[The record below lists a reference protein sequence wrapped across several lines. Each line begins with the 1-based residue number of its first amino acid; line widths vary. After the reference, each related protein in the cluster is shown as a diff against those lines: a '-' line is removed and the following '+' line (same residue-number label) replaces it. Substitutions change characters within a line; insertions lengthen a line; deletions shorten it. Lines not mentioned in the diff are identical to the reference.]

1 MLHGDTE
8 HMKLNYPSIYEWALT
23 VLVGAWMLLP
33 GLTGLFC
40 ILFFL
45 IVLYGAI
52 SKNLS
57 FRLNGVL
64 VGIALFLPLYALYA
78 TNSMDPNAARFG
90 IEKKLSFVLFP
101 LVFSFVPTFSLN
113 KRRIENG
120 FLFALFSM
128 LLLCYLGAFFNYEE
142 HNYNTAYLFSSH
154 FSGLFHH
161 PTYVSVFCAL
171 GIFMLFKRWE
181 APRTMREHLLSAVG
195 ILFLLYTHVHLESLS
210 GLLFA
215 AILMAFL
222 VGYWLFKKQGW
233 TVLIGV
239 FTLGMVVIYLGIY
252 FIPSLR
258 SNVSDSVSF
267 VSNFV
272 KDPYAYTHVPRGE
285 IRGND
290 ARLILWS
297 ASAELLKEHPN
308 GVGVG
313 NLPMAIEAKL
323 LEYGQVNLAKE
334 HLNPHNQFFHT
345 AVETGWIGMLW
356 FLALLLSMLWFG
368 WKHKQGLLILVV
380 CAFAFN
386 GLFESMLE
394 RQSGIVFWLLWSCMF
409 IGIYPAFKNQPNE
422 A

>member
-1 MLHGDTE
+1 
-8 HMKLNYPSIYEWALT
+8 MKVNYPKVYEWALM
-23 VLVGAWMLLP
+23 LLLAGWMLLP

-40 ILFFL
+40 LLFLVIVITGIVKKELTFKFNIILL
-45 IVLYGAI
+45 
-52 SKNLS
+52 
-57 FRLNGVL
+57 GVS
-64 VGIALFLPLYALYA
+64 LFLPYYSLYAMNA
-78 TNSMDPNAARFG
+78 VDPQEAMFG

-101 LVFSFVPTFSLN
+101 LVFSFVPTFYLN
-113 KRRIENG
+113 KRFLGNG
-120 FLFALFSM
+120 FLISLFLM
-128 LLLCYLGAFFNYEE
+128 LFLCYLGAFFNYEE
-142 HNYNTAYLFSSH
+142 HNYDAAFLFSSH

-181 APRTMREHLLSAVG
+181 APMTMREHLFSAVG

-215 AILMAFL
+215 VLLMTCL

-239 FTLGMVVIYLGIY
+239 FTLGMLVSYLGIY

-258 SNVSDSVSF
+258 SNVLDSVSF
-267 VSNFV
+267 VRNYV
-272 KDPYAYTHVPRGE
+272 KDPYAYTHLPRGE

-290 ARLILWS
+290 ARLILWT
-297 ASAELLKEHPN
+297 ASAEILREHPN

-313 NLPMAIEAKL
+313 NLPTTMEAKL
-323 LEYGQVNLAKE
+323 LEFGQVNLAKE

-345 AVETGWIGMLW
+345 AVETGWIGLLWLLGMLI
-356 FLALLLSMLWFG
+356 SMLWYG
-368 WKHKQGLLILVV
+368 WKYKQGILILVV

-386 GLFESMLE
+386 SLFESMLE
-394 RQSGIVFWLLWSCMF
+394 RQSGIVFWLLWSCLF
-409 IGIYPAFKNQPNE
+409 IGIHPAFKNQPNE
-422 A
+422 S

>member
-1 MLHGDTE
+1 
-8 HMKLNYPSIYEWALT
+8 MKFNYPRVYQWALM
-23 VLVGAWMLLP
+23 LLIAGWMFLP

-40 ILFFL
+40 LLFLVIVITGIVNKELTFKFNIILL
-45 IVLYGAI
+45 
-52 SKNLS
+52 
-57 FRLNGVL
+57 GVS
-64 VGIALFLPLYALYA
+64 LFLPYYSLYAMNA
-78 TNSMDPNAARFG
+78 VDPQEAMFG

-101 LVFSFVPTFSLN
+101 LVFSFVPTFYLN
-113 KRRIENG
+113 KRFLENG
-120 FLFALFSM
+120 FLISLFLM
-128 LLLCYLGAFFNYEE
+128 LFLCYLGAFFNYEE
-142 HNYNTAYLFSSH
+142 HNYDTAYLFSSH

-181 APRTMREHLLSAVG
+181 APMTMREHLFSAVG

-215 AILMAFL
+215 VLLMTCL

-239 FTLGMVVIYLGIY
+239 FTLGMLVSYLGIY

-258 SNVSDSVSF
+258 SNVLDSVSF
-267 VSNFV
+267 VRNYV
-272 KDPYAYTHVPRGE
+272 KDPYAYTHLPRGE

-290 ARLILWS
+290 ARLILWT
-297 ASAELLKEHPN
+297 ASAEILREHPN

-313 NLPMAIEAKL
+313 NLPTTMEAKL

-345 AVETGWIGMLW
+345 AVETGWIGLLW
-356 FLALLLSMLWFG
+356 LLALLISMLWYG
-368 WKHKQGLLILVV
+368 WKNKQGILILVV

-386 GLFESMLE
+386 SLFESMLE
-394 RQSGIVFWLLWSCMF
+394 RQSGIVFWLLWSCLF
-409 IGIYPAFKNQPNE
+409 IGIHPAFKIQPNE
-422 A
+422 S

>member
-1 MLHGDTE
+1 
-8 HMKLNYPSIYEWALT
+8 MKLTYPRVYQWALM
-23 VLVGAWMLLP
+23 LLLAGWMFLP

-40 ILFFL
+40 LLFLVVVITGIVKKELTFKFNMILL
-45 IVLYGAI
+45 
-52 SKNLS
+52 
-57 FRLNGVL
+57 GV
-64 VGIALFLPLYALYA
+64 ALFLPFYSLYAMNA
-78 TNSMDPNAARFG
+78 IDPQEAMFG

-101 LVFSFVPTFSLN
+101 LVFSFVPTFYLN
-113 KRRIENG
+113 KRFLENG
-120 FLFALFSM
+120 FLISLFLM
-128 LLLCYLGAFFNYEE
+128 LFLCYLGAFFNYEE
-142 HNYNTAYLFSSH
+142 HNYDAAYLFSSH

-171 GIFMLFKRWE
+171 GIFLLFRRWE
-181 APRTMREHLLSAVG
+181 APMTMREHLFSAVG

-215 AILMAFL
+215 VILMACL

-239 FTLGMVVIYLGIY
+239 FTLGMLVIYLGIY
-252 FIPSLR
+252 FIPSLL

-267 VSNFV
+267 VTNYL
-272 KDPYAYTHVPRGE
+272 KDPYAYTHLPRGE

-290 ARLILWS
+290 ARLILWT
-297 ASAELLKEHPN
+297 ASAEILHEHPN

-313 NLPMAIEAKL
+313 NLPTTMEAKL

-345 AVETGWIGMLW
+345 AVESGWIGLIW
-356 FLALLLSMLWFG
+356 LLGLLISMLWYG
-368 WKHKQGLLILVV
+368 WKNKQGILILVV

-386 GLFESMLE
+386 SLFESMLE

-409 IGIYPAFKNQPNE
+409 LGIHPAFKNQPNE
-422 A
+422 S

>member
-1 MLHGDTE
+1 
-8 HMKLNYPSIYEWALT
+8 MKLTYPRVYQWALM
-23 VLVGAWMLLP
+23 LLLAGWMFLP

-40 ILFFL
+40 LLFLVIVITGIVKKELTFKFNMILL
-45 IVLYGAI
+45 
-52 SKNLS
+52 
-57 FRLNGVL
+57 GV
-64 VGIALFLPLYALYA
+64 ALFLPFYSLYAMNA
-78 TNSMDPNAARFG
+78 IDPQEAMFG

-101 LVFSFVPTFSLN
+101 LVFSFVPTFYLN
-113 KRRIENG
+113 KRFLENG
-120 FLFALFSM
+120 FLISLFLM
-128 LLLCYLGAFFNYEE
+128 LFLCYLGAFFNYEE
-142 HNYNTAYLFSSH
+142 HNYDAAYLFSSH

-171 GIFMLFKRWE
+171 GIFLLFRRWE
-181 APRTMREHLLSAVG
+181 APMTMREHLFSAVG

-215 AILMAFL
+215 VILMACL

-239 FTLGMVVIYLGIY
+239 FTLGMLVIYLGIY
-252 FIPSLR
+252 FIPSLL

-267 VSNFV
+267 VTNYL
-272 KDPYAYTHVPRGE
+272 KDPYAYTHLPRGE

-290 ARLILWS
+290 ARLILWT
-297 ASAELLKEHPN
+297 ASAEILHEHPN

-313 NLPMAIEAKL
+313 NLPTTMEAKL

-345 AVETGWIGMLW
+345 AVESGWIGLIW
-356 FLALLLSMLWFG
+356 LLGLLISMLWYG
-368 WKHKQGLLILVV
+368 WKNKQGILILVV

-386 GLFESMLE
+386 SLFESMLE

-409 IGIYPAFKNQPNE
+409 LGIHPAFKNQPNE
-422 A
+422 S

>member
-1 MLHGDTE
+1 
-8 HMKLNYPSIYEWALT
+8 MKMNYPSIYEWSLT
-23 VLVGAWMLLP
+23 LLVGSWMLLP

-40 ILFFL
+40 ILFCF

-52 SKNLS
+52 RKNLS
-57 FRLNGVL
+57 FRLNVIL

-78 TNSMDPNAARFG
+78 TNSMDPNAAMFG

-101 LVFSFVPTFSLN
+101 LVFSLVPTFLLN

-120 FLFALFSM
+120 FLFALFLM

-142 HNYNTAYLFSSH
+142 HNYNPAYLFSSH

-171 GIFMLFKRWE
+171 GILILFRRWE

-215 AILMAFL
+215 MLLMAFL
-222 VGYWLFKKQGW
+222 IGNWVLKRKGWKILVGFLGSGLLM
-233 TVLIGV
+233 VSIGV
-239 FTLGMVVIYLGIY
+239 FLV
-252 FIPSLR
+252 PSLK

-267 VSNFV
+267 VLNYV

-290 ARLILWS
+290 ARLILWK
-297 ASAELLKEHPN
+297 ASADLLKEHPN

-313 NLPMAIEAKL
+313 NLPLAIEAKL
-323 LEYGQVNLAKE
+323 LEFGQVNLAKE

-356 FLALLLSMLWFG
+356 LLALLLSMLWFG
-368 WKHKQGLLILVV
+368 WKHKQGILILVV
-380 CAFAFN
+380 CAFVFN
-386 GLFESMLE
+386 SLFESMLE
-394 RQSGIVFWLLWSCMF
+394 RQSGIVFWLLWSCML
-409 IGIYPAFKNQPNE
+409 IGIFPVLNNQSNE
-422 A
+422 S

>member
-1 MLHGDTE
+1 
-8 HMKLNYPSIYEWALT
+8 MKLNYPRVYQWALMLLLA
-23 VLVGAWMLLP
+23 VWMFLP

-40 ILFFL
+40 LLFLVIVITGIVKKELTFKFNAILL
-45 IVLYGAI
+45 
-52 SKNLS
+52 
-57 FRLNGVL
+57 GVS
-64 VGIALFLPLYALYA
+64 LFLPFYSLYAMNA
-78 TNSMDPNAARFG
+78 MDPQEAMFG

-101 LVFSFVPTFSLN
+101 LVFSFVPTFYLN
-113 KRRIENG
+113 KRFLENG
-120 FLFALFSM
+120 FLISLFLM
-128 LLLCYLGAFFNYEE
+128 LFLCYLGAFFNYEE
-142 HNYNTAYLFSSH
+142 HNFNSAYLFSSH

-181 APRTMREHLLSAVG
+181 APMTMREHLFSAVG

-215 AILMAFL
+215 VLLMACL

-233 TVLIGV
+233 TVLVGV
-239 FTLGMVVIYLGIY
+239 FTLGMLVSYLAFY
-252 FIPSLR
+252 FMPSLLN
-258 SNVSDSVSF
+258 NVSDSVSF
-267 VSNFV
+267 VSNYL
-272 KDPYAYTHVPRGE
+272 KDPYAYTHLPRGE

-290 ARLILWS
+290 ARLILWT
-297 ASAELLKEHPN
+297 ASAEILHEHPN

-313 NLPMAIEAKL
+313 NLPATMEAKL
-323 LEYGQVNLAKE
+323 LDYGQVNLAKE

-345 AVETGWIGMLW
+345 AVETGWIGLLW
-356 FLALLLSMLWFG
+356 LLGLLISMLWYG
-368 WKHKQGLLILVV
+368 WKHKQGILILVV

-386 GLFESMLE
+386 SLFESMLE

-422 A
+422 S

>member
-1 MLHGDTE
+1 
-8 HMKLNYPSIYEWALT
+8 MKVNYPKVYEWALM
-23 VLVGAWMLLP
+23 LLLAGWMLLP

-40 ILFFL
+40 LLFLVIVITGIVKKELTFKFNIILL
-45 IVLYGAI
+45 
-52 SKNLS
+52 
-57 FRLNGVL
+57 GVS
-64 VGIALFLPLYALYA
+64 LFLPYYSLYAMNA
-78 TNSMDPNAARFG
+78 VDPQEAMFG

-101 LVFSFVPTFSLN
+101 LVFSFVPTFYLN
-113 KRRIENG
+113 KRFLENG
-120 FLFALFSM
+120 FLISLFLM
-128 LLLCYLGAFFNYEE
+128 LFLCYLGAFFNYEE
-142 HNYNTAYLFSSH
+142 HNYDAAYLFSSH

-171 GIFMLFKRWE
+171 GIFLLFRRWE
-181 APRTMREHLLSAVG
+181 APMTMREHLFSAVG

-215 AILMAFL
+215 VILMACL

-239 FTLGMVVIYLGIY
+239 FTLGMLVIYLGIY
-252 FIPSLR
+252 FIPSLL

-267 VSNFV
+267 VTNYL
-272 KDPYAYTHVPRGE
+272 KDPYAYTHLPRGE

-290 ARLILWS
+290 ARLILWT
-297 ASAELLKEHPN
+297 ASAEILHEHPN

-313 NLPMAIEAKL
+313 NLPTTMEAKL

-345 AVETGWIGMLW
+345 AVESGWIGLIW
-356 FLALLLSMLWFG
+356 LLGLLISMLWYG
-368 WKHKQGLLILVV
+368 WKNKQGILILVV

-386 GLFESMLE
+386 SLFESMLE

-409 IGIYPAFKNQPNE
+409 LGIHPAFKNQPNE
-422 A
+422 S

>member
-1 MLHGDTE
+1 
-8 HMKLNYPSIYEWALT
+8 MKFNYPRVYQWALM
-23 VLVGAWMLLP
+23 LLLAGWMFLP

-40 ILFFL
+40 LLFLVVVITGIVKKELTFKFNMILL
-45 IVLYGAI
+45 
-52 SKNLS
+52 
-57 FRLNGVL
+57 GV
-64 VGIALFLPLYALYA
+64 ALFLPFYSLYAMNA
-78 TNSMDPNAARFG
+78 IDPQEAMFG

-101 LVFSFVPTFSLN
+101 LVFSFVPTFYLN
-113 KRRIENG
+113 KRFLENG
-120 FLFALFSM
+120 FLISLFLM
-128 LLLCYLGAFFNYEE
+128 LFLCYLGAFFNYEE
-142 HNYNTAYLFSSH
+142 HNYDAAYLFSSH

-171 GIFMLFKRWE
+171 GIFLLFRRWE
-181 APRTMREHLLSAVG
+181 APMTMREHLFSAVG

-215 AILMAFL
+215 VILMACL

-239 FTLGMVVIYLGIY
+239 FTLGMLVIYLGIY
-252 FIPSLR
+252 FIPSLL

-267 VSNFV
+267 VTNYL
-272 KDPYAYTHVPRGE
+272 KDPYAYTHLPRGE

-290 ARLILWS
+290 ARLILWT
-297 ASAELLKEHPN
+297 ASAEILHEHPN

-313 NLPMAIEAKL
+313 NLPTTMEAKL

-345 AVETGWIGMLW
+345 AVESGWIGLIW
-356 FLALLLSMLWFG
+356 LLGLLISMLWYG
-368 WKHKQGLLILVV
+368 WKNKQGILILVV

-386 GLFESMLE
+386 SLFESMLE

-409 IGIYPAFKNQPNE
+409 LGIHPAFKNQPNE
-422 A
+422 S

>member
-1 MLHGDTE
+1 
-8 HMKLNYPSIYEWALT
+8 MKFNYPRVYQWALM
-23 VLVGAWMLLP
+23 LLLAGWMLLP

-40 ILFFL
+40 LLFLVIVITGIVNKELTFKFNIILL
-45 IVLYGAI
+45 
-52 SKNLS
+52 
-57 FRLNGVL
+57 GVS
-64 VGIALFLPLYALYA
+64 LFLPFYSLYAMNA
-78 TNSMDPNAARFG
+78 IDPQEAMFG

-101 LVFSFVPTFSLN
+101 LVFSFVPTFYLN
-113 KRRIENG
+113 KRFLGNG
-120 FLFALFSM
+120 FLISLFLM
-128 LLLCYLGAFFNYEE
+128 LFLCYLGAFFNYEE
-142 HNYNTAYLFSSH
+142 HNYDAAYLFSSH

-181 APRTMREHLLSAVG
+181 APMTMREHLFSAVG

-215 AILMAFL
+215 VLLMTCL

-239 FTLGMVVIYLGIY
+239 FTLGMLVSYLGIY

-258 SNVSDSVSF
+258 SNVLDSVSF
-267 VSNFV
+267 VSNYV
-272 KDPYAYTHVPRGE
+272 KDPYAYTHLPRGE

-290 ARLILWS
+290 ARLILWT
-297 ASAELLKEHPN
+297 ASAEILREHPN

-313 NLPMAIEAKL
+313 NLPTTMEAKL
-323 LEYGQVNLAKE
+323 LEFGQVNLAKE

-345 AVETGWIGMLW
+345 AVETGWIGLLWLLGMLI
-356 FLALLLSMLWFG
+356 SMLWYG
-368 WKHKQGLLILVV
+368 WKYKQGILILVV

-386 GLFESMLE
+386 SLFESMLE
-394 RQSGIVFWLLWSCMF
+394 RQSGIVFWLLWSCLF
-409 IGIYPAFKNQPNE
+409 IGIHPAFKNQPNE
-422 A
+422 S

>member
-1 MLHGDTE
+1 
-8 HMKLNYPSIYEWALT
+8 MKFNYPRVYQWALM
-23 VLVGAWMLLP
+23 LLLAGWMFLP

-40 ILFFL
+40 LLFLVIVITGIVKKELTFKFNMILL
-45 IVLYGAI
+45 
-52 SKNLS
+52 
-57 FRLNGVL
+57 GV
-64 VGIALFLPLYALYA
+64 ALFLPFYSLYAMNA
-78 TNSMDPNAARFG
+78 IDPQEAMFG

-101 LVFSFVPTFSLN
+101 LVFSFVPTFYLN
-113 KRRIENG
+113 KRFLENG
-120 FLFALFSM
+120 FLISLFLM
-128 LLLCYLGAFFNYEE
+128 LFLCYLGAFFNYEE
-142 HNYNTAYLFSSH
+142 HNYDAAYLFSSH

-171 GIFMLFKRWE
+171 GIFLLFRRWE
-181 APRTMREHLLSAVG
+181 APMTMREHLFSAVG

-215 AILMAFL
+215 VILMACL

-239 FTLGMVVIYLGIY
+239 FTLGMLVIYLGIY
-252 FIPSLR
+252 FIPSLL

-267 VSNFV
+267 VTNYL
-272 KDPYAYTHVPRGE
+272 KDPYAYTHLPRGE

-290 ARLILWS
+290 ARLILWT
-297 ASAELLKEHPN
+297 ASAEILHEHPN

-313 NLPMAIEAKL
+313 NLPTTMEAKL

-345 AVETGWIGMLW
+345 AVESGWIGLIW
-356 FLALLLSMLWFG
+356 LLGLLISMLWYG
-368 WKHKQGLLILVV
+368 WKNKQGILILVV

-386 GLFESMLE
+386 SLFESMLE

-409 IGIYPAFKNQPNE
+409 LGIHPAFKNQPNE
-422 A
+422 S

>member
-1 MLHGDTE
+1 
-8 HMKLNYPSIYEWALT
+8 MKLTYPRVYQWALM
-23 VLVGAWMLLP
+23 LLLAGWMLLP

-40 ILFFL
+40 LLFLVIVITGIVKKELTFKFNIILL
-45 IVLYGAI
+45 
-52 SKNLS
+52 
-57 FRLNGVL
+57 GVS
-64 VGIALFLPLYALYA
+64 LFLPYYSLYAMNA
-78 TNSMDPNAARFG
+78 VDPQEAMFG

-101 LVFSFVPTFSLN
+101 LVFSFVPTFYLN
-113 KRRIENG
+113 KRFLGNG
-120 FLFALFSM
+120 FLISLFLM
-128 LLLCYLGAFFNYEE
+128 LFLCYLGAFFNYEE
-142 HNYNTAYLFSSH
+142 HNYDAAFLFSSH

-181 APRTMREHLLSAVG
+181 APMTMREHLFSAVG

-215 AILMAFL
+215 VLLMTCL

-239 FTLGMVVIYLGIY
+239 FTLGMLVSYLGIY

-258 SNVSDSVSF
+258 SNVLDSVSF
-267 VSNFV
+267 VRNYV
-272 KDPYAYTHVPRGE
+272 KDPYAYTHLPRGE

-290 ARLILWS
+290 ARLILWT
-297 ASAELLKEHPN
+297 ASAEILREHPN

-313 NLPMAIEAKL
+313 NLPTTMEAKL
-323 LEYGQVNLAKE
+323 LEFGQVNLAKE

-345 AVETGWIGMLW
+345 AVETGWIGLLWLLGMLI
-356 FLALLLSMLWFG
+356 SMLWYG
-368 WKHKQGLLILVV
+368 WKYKQGILILVV

-386 GLFESMLE
+386 SLFESMLE
-394 RQSGIVFWLLWSCMF
+394 RQSGIVFWLLWSCLF
-409 IGIYPAFKNQPNE
+409 IGIHPAFKNQPNE
-422 A
+422 S

>member
-1 MLHGDTE
+1 
-8 HMKLNYPSIYEWALT
+8 MKFNYPRVYEWAL
-23 VLVGAWMLLP
+23 LLLLAAWMLFP

-40 ILFFL
+40 LLFLVVVITGIVKKELTFKFNWIFL
-45 IVLYGAI
+45 
-52 SKNLS
+52 
-57 FRLNGVL
+57 GV
-64 VGIALFLPLYALYA
+64 ALFIPYYSLYAMNA
-78 TNSMDPNAARFG
+78 IDPQEAMFG

-101 LVFSFVPTFSLN
+101 FVFSFVPTFYLN
-113 KRRIENG
+113 KRFLENG
-120 FLFALFSM
+120 FLISLFLMLFA
-128 LLLCYLGAFFNYEE
+128 CYLGAFFNYEE

-181 APRTMREHLLSAVG
+181 APMTMREHLFSAVG

-215 AILMAFL
+215 VLLMACL

-239 FTLGMVVIYLGIY
+239 FTLGMLVSYLGIY

-258 SNVSDSVSF
+258 SNVLDSVSF
-267 VSNFV
+267 VSNYL
-272 KDPYAYTHVPRGE
+272 KDPYAYTHLPRGE

-290 ARLILWS
+290 ARLILWT
-297 ASAELLKEHPN
+297 ASAEILHEHPN

-313 NLPMAIEAKL
+313 NLPIAMEAKL
-323 LEYGQVNLAKE
+323 LQYGQVNLAKE

-345 AVETGWIGMLW
+345 AVETGWIGLLW
-356 FLALLLSMLWFG
+356 LLGVLISMLWYG
-368 WKHKQGLLILVV
+368 WKHKQGILILVV
-380 CAFAFN
+380 FAFAFN
-386 GLFESMLE
+386 SLFESMLE
-394 RQSGIVFWLLWSCMF
+394 RQSGIVFWLLWSCLF
-409 IGIYPAFKNQPNE
+409 IGIHPAFKNQPNE
-422 A
+422 S

>member
-1 MLHGDTE
+1 
-8 HMKLNYPSIYEWALT
+8 MKFNYPRVYQWALM
-23 VLVGAWMLLP
+23 LLIAGWMFLP

-40 ILFFL
+40 LLFLVIVITGIVNKELTFKFNIILL
-45 IVLYGAI
+45 
-52 SKNLS
+52 
-57 FRLNGVL
+57 GVS
-64 VGIALFLPLYALYA
+64 LFLPYYSLYAMNA
-78 TNSMDPNAARFG
+78 VDPQEAMFG

-101 LVFSFVPTFSLN
+101 LVFSFVPTFYLN
-113 KRRIENG
+113 KRFLENG
-120 FLFALFSM
+120 FLISLFLM
-128 LLLCYLGAFFNYEE
+128 LFLCYLGAFFNYEE
-142 HNYNTAYLFSSH
+142 HNYDTAYLFSSH

-181 APRTMREHLLSAVG
+181 APMTMREHLFSAVG

-215 AILMAFL
+215 VLLMTCL

-239 FTLGMVVIYLGIY
+239 FTLGMLVSYLGIY

-258 SNVSDSVSF
+258 SNVLDSVSF
-267 VSNFV
+267 VRNYV
-272 KDPYAYTHVPRGE
+272 KDPYAYTHLPRGE

-290 ARLILWS
+290 ARLILWT
-297 ASAELLKEHPN
+297 ASAEILREHPN

-313 NLPMAIEAKL
+313 NLPTTMEAKL

-345 AVETGWIGMLW
+345 AVETGWIGLLWLRGMLI
-356 FLALLLSMLWFG
+356 SMLWYG
-368 WKHKQGLLILVV
+368 WKYKQGILILVV

-386 GLFESMLE
+386 SLFESMLE
-394 RQSGIVFWLLWSCMF
+394 RQSGIVFWLLWSCLF
-409 IGIYPAFKNQPNE
+409 IGIHPAFKIQPNE
-422 A
+422 S

>member
-1 MLHGDTE
+1 
-8 HMKLNYPSIYEWALT
+8 MKFNYPRVYQWALM
-23 VLVGAWMLLP
+23 LLIAGWMFLP

-40 ILFFL
+40 LLFLVIVITGIVKKEVTFKFNIILL
-45 IVLYGAI
+45 
-52 SKNLS
+52 
-57 FRLNGVL
+57 GVS
-64 VGIALFLPLYALYA
+64 LFLPFYSLYAMNA
-78 TNSMDPNAARFG
+78 IDPQEAMFG

-101 LVFSFVPTFSLN
+101 LVFSFVPTFYLN
-113 KRRIENG
+113 KRFLENG
-120 FLFALFSM
+120 FLISLFLM
-128 LLLCYLGAFFNYEE
+128 LFLCYLGAFFNYEE
-142 HNYNTAYLFSSH
+142 HNYDTAYLFSSH

-181 APRTMREHLLSAVG
+181 APMTMREHLFSAVG

-215 AILMAFL
+215 VLLMTCL

-239 FTLGMVVIYLGIY
+239 FTLGMLVSYLGIY

-258 SNVSDSVSF
+258 SNVLDSVSF
-267 VSNFV
+267 VRNYV
-272 KDPYAYTHVPRGE
+272 KDPYAYTHLPRGE

-290 ARLILWS
+290 ARLILWT
-297 ASAELLKEHPN
+297 ASAEILREHPN

-313 NLPMAIEAKL
+313 NLPTTMEAKL

-345 AVETGWIGMLW
+345 AVETGWIGLLW
-356 FLALLLSMLWFG
+356 LLALLISMLWYG
-368 WKHKQGLLILVV
+368 WKNKQGILILVV

-386 GLFESMLE
+386 SLFESMLE
-394 RQSGIVFWLLWSCMF
+394 RQSGIVFWLLWSCLF
-409 IGIYPAFKNQPNE
+409 IGIHPAFKIQPNE
-422 A
+422 S

>member
-1 MLHGDTE
+1 
-8 HMKLNYPSIYEWALT
+8 MKFNYPRVYQWALM
-23 VLVGAWMLLP
+23 LLLAGWMFLP

-40 ILFFL
+40 LLFLVIVITGIVNKELTFKFNIILL
-45 IVLYGAI
+45 
-52 SKNLS
+52 
-57 FRLNGVL
+57 GVS
-64 VGIALFLPLYALYA
+64 LFLPYYSLYAMNA
-78 TNSMDPNAARFG
+78 VDPQEAMFG

-101 LVFSFVPTFSLN
+101 LVFSCVPIFYLN
-113 KRRIENG
+113 KRFLENG
-120 FLFALFSM
+120 FLISLFLMLFA
-128 LLLCYLGAFFNYEE
+128 CYLGAFFNYEE
-142 HNYNTAYLFSSH
+142 HNYDAAYLFSSH

-171 GIFMLFKRWE
+171 GIFILFKRWE
-181 APRTMREHLLSAVG
+181 APLTMREHLFSAVG

-215 AILMAFL
+215 VLLMTCL

-239 FTLGMVVIYLGIY
+239 FTLGMLVSYLGIY

-258 SNVSDSVSF
+258 SNVLDSVSF
-267 VSNFV
+267 VSNYV
-272 KDPYAYTHVPRGE
+272 KDPYAYTHLPRGE

-290 ARLILWS
+290 ARLILWT
-297 ASAELLKEHPN
+297 ASAEILHKHPN

-313 NLPMAIEAKL
+313 NLPTTMEAKL

-345 AVETGWIGMLW
+345 AVETGWIGLLWLLGMLI
-356 FLALLLSMLWFG
+356 SMLWYG
-368 WKHKQGLLILVV
+368 WKHKQGILILVV

-386 GLFESMLE
+386 SLFESMLE
-394 RQSGIVFWLLWSCMF
+394 RQSGIVFWLLWSCLF
-409 IGIYPAFKNQPNE
+409 IGIHPAFKIQPNE
-422 A
+422 S